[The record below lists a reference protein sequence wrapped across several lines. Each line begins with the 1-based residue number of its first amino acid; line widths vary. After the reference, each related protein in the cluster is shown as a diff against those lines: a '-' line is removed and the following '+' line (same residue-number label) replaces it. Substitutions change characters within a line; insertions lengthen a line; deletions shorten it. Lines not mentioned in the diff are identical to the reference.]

1 MNLFEKRA
9 DATDKLRERAK
20 VFVYLASAVMESLR
34 DPGTESNVVPAFVN
48 SYRGFHAEVYEY
60 DYSRWIDN
68 PNYNPNL
75 SGDEYKLPENLDLQ
89 VGSRL
94 IMVVDKVCNISVV
107 ECQDPY
113 EDWADDPE
121 TWTIQSIPQELF
133 LNGSE
138 SDVVAFFT
146 ERFEA
151 EVKRENENAFTSKWS
166 NLFHYYTPE
175 ELQAAIDARLKSNK
189 EFSDNLGKNFELYL
203 SELKSKLK

>member
-20 VFVYLASAVMESLR
+20 VFVYLASAAMESLR
-34 DPGTESNVVPAFVN
+34 DEEAESNVVPHFVN
-48 SYRGFHAEVYEY
+48 SYHGFHAEVYEY
-60 DYSRWIDN
+60 DHTRWIDN

-75 SGDEYKLPENLDLQ
+75 TDEEYRLPENHAVDAGFRQ
-89 VGSRL
+89 
-94 IMVVDKVCNISVV
+94 IMAVDKVCNIIVV
-107 ECQDPY
+107 ECQDT
-113 EDWADDPE
+113 WDDCAGEPE
-121 TWTIQSIPQELF
+121 TWTIHSVPQDLF

-151 EVKRENENAFTSKWS
+151 EVKRDNENAFTNKWS

-175 ELQAAIDARLKSNK
+175 ELQRAIDARLKADE
-189 EFSDNLGKNFELYL
+189 EFSGNLGKNFERYL
-203 SELKSKLK
+203 NELRAN